1 MRPISNRGVD
11 AWTCTTLKVRSR
23 NRLTLGQAAHRGIGR
38 LRRPS
43 WDPSKSIELDLLCD
57 EDGNLNGCV
66 GPWVKLRD
74 TGTEQDVLIFTL
86 NEDEDWEP
94 VAGDCTLESGVGSE

>member
-1 MRPISNRGVD
+1 M
-11 AWTCTTLKVRSR
+11 
-23 NRLTLGQAAHRGIGR
+23 TLGQAARRGIAR

-43 WDPSKSIELDLLCD
+43 WDPSRSIELDLSRD
-57 EDGNLNGCV
+57 EHGNLDGFV

-74 TGTEQDVLIFTL
+74 ADTEQDVIIFTV

-94 VAGDCTLESGVGSE
+94 IEDGNAPKAQDGPE

>member
-1 MRPISNRGVD
+1 M
-11 AWTCTTLKVRSR
+11 
-23 NRLTLGQAAHRGIGR
+23 TLGQAARRGIAR

-43 WDPSKSIELDLLCD
+43 WDPSKSIELDLSRD
-57 EDGNLNGCV
+57 EHGNLNGFV

-74 TGTEQDVLIFTL
+74 ADNEQDVIIFTV

-94 VAGDCTLESGVGSE
+94 IEDGDATKAEARLE

>member
-1 MRPISNRGVD
+1 M
-11 AWTCTTLKVRSR
+11 
-23 NRLTLGQAAHRGIGR
+23 TLGQAARRGIAR

-43 WDPSKSIELDLLCD
+43 WEPSKSIELDLSRD
-57 EDGNLNGCV
+57 VHGNLDGYV

-74 TGTEQDVLIFTL
+74 AGSEQDVLIFTV

-94 VAGDCTLESGVGSE
+94 IEDGPEAETGKGENLKLDNDSDQ

>member
-1 MRPISNRGVD
+1 M
-11 AWTCTTLKVRSR
+11 A
-23 NRLTLGQAAHRGIGR
+23 R

-43 WDPSKSIELDLLCD
+43 WDPSKSIELDLSRD
-57 EDGNLNGCV
+57 EHGNLNGYV

-74 TGTEQDVLIFTL
+74 AGTEQDVFIFTL

-94 VAGDCTLESGVGSE
+94 IEDGGVPEADTGPPRATEELEDEGS